1 MLWTVWSGQLQ
12 PLAQIEVRKEQG
24 ANVLESQWTIDKRVK
39 GPELIV
45 TPKPAVGWTAG
56 TWNEEAA
63 SDADP
68 ILLPWDTVKGGTG
81 YTLRGHEIERRD
93 VPALKRRR

>member
-1 MLWTVWSGQLQ
+1 MLTFSQLESLWTIG
-12 PLAQIEVRKEQG
+12 
-24 ANVLESQWTIDKRVK
+24 K
-39 GPELIV
+39 GKMGRELIV

-93 VPALKRRR
+93 VAASRRR